1 MLHGPITRRYFV
13 SCLSGAAVAWPL
25 AARAQQPAMPAI
37 GYFSNRSL
45 ETEAYLLE
53 FFRKGLAET
62 GYVIDQS
69 AAIELR
75 FSEGREDLL
84 PGLAADLVQRQ
95 VSVLV
100 ANDPASALAA
110 KAATSTIPIVFASG
124 RDPVELGLVASLNRP
139 GGNATGVYGFVTELG
154 PKRLHLLRELVPN
167 TKLIAFI
174 INPSSM
180 NAPFL
185 VNEML
190 AAAQAAG
197 QDILVVNASNES
209 EIEAAFATMIERKAG
224 AIIYGANTW
233 FQVIRERLV
242 ALTARHAI
250 PAMYEWREFV
260 TAGGLISYN
269 TSRAETLQ
277 QMGVYAGRI
286 LKGARPGDLPVVQSS
301 RFELAINLKT
311 AKALGLEVPDKL
323 LALADEV
330 IE

>member
-1 MLHGPITRRYFV
+1 MKRREFI
-13 SCLSGAAVAWPL
+13 SLLGGAAAAWPL
-25 AARAQQPAMPAI
+25 AARAQAPAMPVI

-180 NAPFL
+180 NAPFQ